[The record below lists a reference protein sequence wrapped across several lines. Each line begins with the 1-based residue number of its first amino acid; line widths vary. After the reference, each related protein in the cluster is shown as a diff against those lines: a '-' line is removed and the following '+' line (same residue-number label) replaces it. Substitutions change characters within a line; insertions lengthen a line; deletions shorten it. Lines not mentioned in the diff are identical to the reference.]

1 MKSQLSKRADL
12 YQIKRFGS
20 LKPHK
25 PLSQAIARTVQ
36 KHLMGDKTGESEQL
50 LASEHLYAARA

>member
-12 YQIKRFGS
+12 YQVKRFGS

-36 KHLMGDKTGESEQL
+36 KHLTADKKQG
-50 LASEHLYAARA
+50 

>member
-25 PLSQAIARTVQ
+25 PLTEAIARTVR
-36 KHLMGDKTGESEQL
+36 KHLTGDKKQG
-50 LASEHLYAARA
+50 